1 MDNNILHQAEA
12 FNAFIK
18 VLKASSKRWPE
29 IHTENVEMKY
39 GKEKLKWTGVTLV
52 IFFVLG
58 AILYAIG
65 HITIADA
72 DSYYTQDIL
81 GILWLGLLISLGIT
95 QMVMGLVIIFRKRN
109 V

>member
-1 MDNNILHQAEA
+1 MD
-12 FNAFIK
+12 K
-18 VLKASSKRWPE
+18 
-29 IHTENVEMKY
+29 
-39 GKEKLKWTGVTLV
+39 KLDGV

-58 AILYAIG
+58 AILYVIG